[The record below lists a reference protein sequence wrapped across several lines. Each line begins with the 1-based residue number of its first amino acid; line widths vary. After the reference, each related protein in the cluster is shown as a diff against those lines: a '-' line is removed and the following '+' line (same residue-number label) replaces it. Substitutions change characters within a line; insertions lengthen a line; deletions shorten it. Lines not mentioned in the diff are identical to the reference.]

1 MSFRI
6 RLVGKW
12 TPVQLML
19 PREPCFR
26 YKLEEFLCSEK
37 FTESWLAADIYMCI
51 RHLLGLWN
59 PRKLWR
65 LTETEVRLFSLQRAP
80 GTRRRLPQTCQ
91 TVSEITQVP
100 PSRKPLSWGRE
111 KKARHKIHWFYSLL
125 ICIIKKNCK
134 HFHTYIKMYF
144 MEKVQI
150 CYVYITSSSC
160 VSLTKK
166 HWALL
171 DTNVNKW

>member
-1 MSFRI
+1 MNSYQE
-6 RLVGKW
+6 K
-12 TPVQLML
+12 
-19 PREPCFR
+19 PCFR
-26 YKLEEFLCSEK
+26 YKLEEFLCSEN

-51 RHLLGLWN
+51 RRLLGLWN

-111 KKARHKIHWFYSLL
+111 KKARHKIDWFYSLL

-150 CYVYITSSSC
+150 CYVYITPSSC

-171 DTNVNKW
+171 DTNVNKR

>member
-1 MSFRI
+1 MNSSSVNVTKRNLALDVSWKNFCVLRSSQNRDWQPI
-6 RLVGKW
+6 YTCASAISLVFETRENCEDWQRQRYDCSPSRGR
-12 TPVQLML
+12 
-19 PREPCFR
+19 REPDEGCLR
-26 YKLEEFLCSEK
+26 
-37 FTESWLAADIYMCI
+37 
-51 RHLLGLWN
+51 R
-59 PRKLWR
+59 
-65 LTETEVRLFSLQRAP
+65 VRPWVKS
-80 GTRRRLPQTCQ
+80 RR
-91 TVSEITQVP
+91 SP

-150 CYVYITSSSC
+150 CYVYITPSSC

-171 DTNVNKW
+171 DTNVNKR